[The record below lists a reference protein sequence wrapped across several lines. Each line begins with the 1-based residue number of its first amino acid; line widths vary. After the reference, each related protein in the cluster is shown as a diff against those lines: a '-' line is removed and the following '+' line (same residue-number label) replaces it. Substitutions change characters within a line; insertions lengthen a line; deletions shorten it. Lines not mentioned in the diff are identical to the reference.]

1 MKALALSS
9 LIVLAAAPAIAQNVP
24 AQNAQAQDGFNWRK
38 HDGQTINLILNNFSW
53 TQALRPR
60 IEEFTK
66 KTGIKVRLEAFSE
79 EQYRARLSTLMQAKS
94 TDIDVFMTLPSR
106 EAPLF
111 QQNGWYADLGP
122 LLKTAT
128 SPDFDY
134 QDFSKALRDSGV
146 VAGKVTSIPIN
157 VEGPLFYWR
166 RDVFEKCNVSKPE
179 FLEDLPATAAKIK
192 ACDTAIYPWAARGLR
207 GTVGYP
213 LGGFV
218 YNMGGD
224 FQTPDGKATLCLPGT
239 IKGLELYGDLLRNFG
254 PPGATNHTFTQV
266 MDLLG
271 QGRVAM
277 TNESSNEFSTLMKR
291 PERVEDIG
299 VAVLPKSRET
309 GISKPIVINWSVAVS
324 GFSTKQEP
332 AWYFLQWATAKDTQA
347 FLADAGIAPSRASVF
362 KSEKFAQWAAEARPR
377 GEWVKALAEI
387 AETGASAYQTPTL
400 SRTPEA
406 REILSNVVQQIVL
419 GQADAKTAACAVTE
433 QVQALQN

>member
-1 MKALALSS
+1 MRFLTVCSV
-9 LIVLAAAPAIAQNVP
+9 IAIATTP
-24 AQNAQAQDGFNWRK
+24 AWSQDAFNWRK
-38 HDGQTINLILNNFSW
+38 HEGQTINLLLNNLSW
-53 TQALRPR
+53 TPALRPKLH
-60 IEEFTK
+60 EFTE
-66 KTGIKVRLEAFSE
+66 KTGIKIRVEAFSE

-94 TDIDVFMTLPSR
+94 SDVDVFMTLPSR

-111 QQNGWYADLGP
+111 QQSGWYADLGP
-122 LLKTAT
+122 LLKSAT
-128 SPDFDY
+128 NPEYDY
-134 QDFSKALRDSGV
+134 NDFSKALRESGV
-146 VAGKVTSIPIN
+146 VDGKVTSIPIN

-166 RDVFEKCNVSKPE
+166 RDVFEKCKVAKPD
-179 FLEDLPATAAKIK
+179 FLEDLPDAAAKIK
-192 ACDTAIYPWAARGLR
+192 ACDSNIYPWAGRGLR
-207 GTVGYP
+207 GTVGYS
-213 LGGFV
+213 LGAFI

-224 FQTPDGKATLCLPGT
+224 FKTPEGKATLCLPGT
-239 IKGLELYGDLLRNFG
+239 IKGLQLYGDLLRNFG

-277 TNESSNEFSTLMKR
+277 TNESSNEFPVLMKR
-291 PERVEDIG
+291 PERVQDIG

-309 GISKPIVINWSVAVS
+309 GISKPVVINWSLSVS
-324 GFSTKQEP
+324 GFSAKQEA

-362 KSEKFAQWAAEARPR
+362 ASEKFSKWAAENRPR
-377 GEWVKALAEI
+377 GEWVKALQEI
-387 AETGASAYQTPTL
+387 AQTGSSAYQTPTL

-433 QVQALQN
+433 QVQALQ